1 MDILNHNQQQLSNG
15 KTKFEKIENLRTK
28 IKFLKNF
35 EDKIYIYIYIYSAIN
50 LVNNG
55 KQLMMAHA

>member
-1 MDILNHNQQQLSNG
+1 MHN
-15 KTKFEKIENLRTK
+15 FYEKIENLRTK

-35 EDKIYIYIYIYSAIN
+35 EDKIYIYIYSAIN

>member
-1 MDILNHNQQQLSNG
+1 MHN
-15 KTKFEKIENLRTK
+15 FYEKIENLRTK